1 MHTMTFYRHTYSVV
15 FLFSYKALCPLCIYS
30 IFAWFRTS
38 GVTYF
43 SSNSYWPVSVVYF
56 LAFLFWAGV
65 FLNKRWLGSNIY
77 CNARAGIT
85 RVLMKDTQ
93 HNWTASHPPHS
104 VTQCYTVLHCV
115 THISPSS
122 PLCYTL
128 SYASNNQSV
137 WPGPAQQK
145 RQNMTIGPK
154 WVFGCFHII
163 PHYKEIWN
171 WWK

>member
-1 MHTMTFYRHTYSVV
+1 MWQGGDNTVDKSADNTQITPASCSPLQRHTLIPHLKHCCSWLIMLTMTFYRHTYSVV
-15 FLFSYKALCPLCIYS
+15 FLFSYKALCLLCIYS

-104 VTQCYTVLHCV
+104 VTQCYTDLTQLPTLLH
-115 THISPSS
+115 TQ
-122 PLCYTL
+122 LCL
-128 SYASNNQSV
+128 Q
-137 WPGPAQQK
+137 
-145 RQNMTIGPK
+145 
-154 WVFGCFHII
+154 
-163 PHYKEIWN
+163 
-171 WWK
+171 